1 MKLLNTQKSR
11 MALAIAATLCL
22 MASKAAQGAEVPGA
36 TAPGAT
42 ALGATAP
49 GVETVIVKGQKI
61 DRPLDDTVASVAV
74 VTAREI
80 AEHGDASLTD
90 IMARL
95 PGVNTQSGNETWG
108 IRGVPVAGFDD
119 QGPATSNGAVSVYV
133 DDALQPHRLL
143 TLSPLPLWD
152 VEQIEVYRG
161 AQSTMQ
167 GRNAL
172 AGAVVFQT
180 RNPSYTPSLAAR
192 VNLGNDGAQGVAVAG
207 GGAIVEGKVA
217 GRFAADVQRGD
228 GYIRNDTLGMDAN
241 AQRNVN
247 LRGKLLVE
255 PVAGLDLLLTL
266 SHARNRRGIQAVNQG
281 PQYYTVS
288 YDTAEFDQL
297 DQDTATARADY
308 EINPAL
314 RLTGITSFSRGTYD
328 SLLDFDQRA
337 DRNQEV
343 RRVHK
348 NKLFNQEVRLAY
360 QVPGLAA
367 QAGVYYGTVGNDMDD
382 RLDFS
387 GVTVGGL
394 TGTTRI
400 ASASVFGE
408 LTWDVLPSWQLVS
421 GLRYERE
428 RNRTALE
435 DELAAEPTVNQSKTF
450 NAWLP
455 KLGVNHRLGPDQLI
469 GLFAQRGYRSG
480 GVNVRV
486 GSGHQAYD
494 PEYTNTIELSHRA
507 AWLDR
512 KLRTTANVYFTDW
525 KRQQVAL
532 LDADDELQ
540 VANAGH
546 SRMKGVELG
555 ADYRLTPALQ
565 LLAGA
570 SYSHTRYVDFVAYG
584 DTLSGQ
590 SFIGAPRRKFNLGLV
605 YRVNGALTAGA
616 DAIYQDGSASAYLND
631 GSGQVRDVRRSDSA
645 ALVNANL
652 SYRVGKTTVSA
663 YVKNVFDRQY
673 IANNQ
678 SGRVL
683 DVAAP
688 RSVGLALRYDL

>member
-1 MKLLNTQKSR
+1 MKLLNVKKNK
-11 MALAIAATLCL
+11 MAVAVAAALWL
-22 MASKAAQGAEVPGA
+22 MAPGVANAADA
-36 TAPGAT
+36 APT
-42 ALGATAP
+42 
-49 GVETVIVKGQKI
+49 VETVIVKGQKI
-61 DRPLDDTVASVAV
+61 DRPLDDTLASVAV
-74 VTAREI
+74 VTARDI
-80 AEHGDASLTD
+80 ADHADASLTD

-133 DDALQPHRLL
+133 DDALQPHRML

-161 AQSTMQ
+161 SQSTMQ

-180 RNPSYTPSLAAR
+180 RNPGYTPSLSAR
-192 VNLGNDGAQGVAVAG
+192 INGGNHGQRGAAVAG
-207 GGAIVEGKVA
+207 GGAIVDGKVA
-217 GRFAADVQRGD
+217 ARFAADVQSGD
-228 GYIRNDTLGMDAN
+228 GYIRNDTLGKDAN
-241 AQRNVN
+241 PQRNVN
-247 LRGKLLVE
+247 LRAKLLLE
-255 PVAGLDLLLTL
+255 PVDGLDLLLTL

-288 YDTAEFDQL
+288 YNTGEFDQL
-297 DQDTATARADY
+297 DQDSATLRADY
-308 EINPAL
+308 VVNPAL
-314 RLTGITSFSRGTYD
+314 TLTSITSSSRGTYD

-337 DRNQEV
+337 DRTQEV
-343 RRVHK
+343 LRVHK

-360 QVPGLAA
+360 KVPGLQA
-367 QAGVYYGTVGNDMDD
+367 QAGVYYGTVGNDMND

-387 GVTVGGL
+387 GETVGSV

-400 ASASVFGE
+400 ASRSVFGE
-408 LTWDVLPSWQLVS
+408 VNWDLVPNWQLVG

-428 RNRTALE
+428 RNKTALE
-435 DELAAEPTVNQSKTF
+435 DGLASVSSVNQVKTLS
-450 NAWLP
+450 ALLP
-455 KLGVNHRLGPDQLI
+455 KLGLNYRLGPDQLF
-469 GLFAQRGYRSG
+469 GAFVQRGYRSG

-486 GSGHQAYD
+486 GTAHRAYD
-494 PEYTNTIELSHRA
+494 PEYTNTVELSHRA
-507 AWLDR
+507 AWLDK

-525 KRQQVAL
+525 KDQQVAL
-532 LDADDELQ
+532 LDADEELQ

-555 ADYRLTPALQ
+555 AEYRLSPALQ

-590 SFIGAPRRKFNLGLV
+590 SFIGAPRRKVNLGMV
-605 YRVNGALTAGA
+605 YRLNGALTASA
-616 DAIYQDGSASAYLND
+616 DAIYQDGSASAYLTD
-631 GSGQVRDVRRSDSA
+631 ASGKVSNVRRSDDA

-652 SYRVGKTTVSA
+652 AYRFGKATVSA

-678 SGRVL
+678 SGRVV

-688 RSVGLALRYDL
+688 RTVGVALRYDL